1 MITILVSIIVSL
13 VFESP
18 IVIIEKYIFGPTIST
33 QNKDDCNS
41 EEMQL
46 RTNNW
51 NYKELNESDDTS
63 QKFIQT

>member
-46 RTNNW
+46 RTNNG